1 MEDLQKWIKSYPD
14 FPSKGILFSDISPL
28 LAEPKGLRLLNEKF
42 VEAIKPHAPDY
53 IAGIDARGFLFCT
66 LVAEH
71 LELGALMIRKS
82 GKLPGELI
90 EKNYELEYGTNSL
103 SIQKKDLKDK
113 SVVIVDDL
121 LATGGSMK
129 CSKELL
135 ESLGAKVVGG
145 AVVIELKSLNGSS
158 KIDIPITSLI
168 SYAD

>member
-1 MEDLQKWIKSYPD
+1 MSVFGGRGNLADNISLKGEVVSSPINQETVTVRGLQTGEYVINLLHYKSNYQDPLPVTVKVEKLN
-14 FPSKGILFSDISPL
+14 PSVELIYYGQHFLNGVGDEITALRFSVDGNKEVSNINQL
-28 LAEPKGLRLLNEKF
+28 PKRLL
-42 VEAIKPHAPDY
+42 
-53 IAGIDARGFLFCT
+53 T
-66 LVAEH
+66 
-71 LELGALMIRKS
+71 
-82 GKLPGELI
+82 
-90 EKNYELEYGTNSL
+90 
-103 SIQKKDLKDK
+103 
-113 SVVIVDDL
+113 DDL

>member
-1 MEDLQKWIKSYPD
+1 
-14 FPSKGILFSDISPL
+14 
-28 LAEPKGLRLLNEKF
+28 
-42 VEAIKPHAPDY
+42 
-53 IAGIDARGFLFCT
+53 
-66 LVAEH
+66 
-71 LELGALMIRKS
+71 
-82 GKLPGELI
+82 
-90 EKNYELEYGTNSL
+90 L

-145 AVVIELKSLNGSS
+145 SVVIELKSLNGSS
-158 KIDIPITSLI
+158 KLDIPITSLI

>member
-1 MEDLQKWIKSYPD
+1 
-14 FPSKGILFSDISPL
+14 
-28 LAEPKGLRLLNEKF
+28 
-42 VEAIKPHAPDY
+42 
-53 IAGIDARGFLFCT
+53 
-66 LVAEH
+66 
-71 LELGALMIRKS
+71 MIRKPV
-82 GKLPGELI
+82 KLPGELI

-145 AVVIELKSLNGSS
+145 FVVIELKSLNGSS
-158 KIDIPITSLI
+158 KLDIPITSLI